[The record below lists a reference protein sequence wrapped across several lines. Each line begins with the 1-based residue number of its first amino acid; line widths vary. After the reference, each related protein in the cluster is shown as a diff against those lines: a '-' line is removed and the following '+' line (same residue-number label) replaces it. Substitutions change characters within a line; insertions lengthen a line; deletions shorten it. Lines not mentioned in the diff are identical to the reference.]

1 MPAAFAA
8 IGLLLAPLPPA
19 AAAEPSS
26 SRNPTI
32 RVGPGSADQIELLRC
47 HLDEGRIAVRFRE
60 AIVVLREG
68 EHLSDAGLR
77 VVEITPDSATITI
90 ELDQAGLRLLRI
102 TRAGD
107 GNLTI
112 REYAVDPVSLAA
124 GSPSSSALGVAIETS
139 VTTPRAEAPGADD
152 AGNR

>member
-1 MPAAFAA
+1 MPAAIAA

-19 AAAEPSS
+19 AAAGPSPS
-26 SRNPTI
+26 PNPTI
-32 RVGPGSADQIELLRC
+32 RVGPSSGDEVELLRC

-68 EHLSDAGLR
+68 EHLADAGLR

-90 ELDQAGLRLLRI
+90 ELDPAGLRLLRV
-102 TRAGD
+102 TSAED

-124 GSPSSSALGVAIETS
+124 ASPSSSGLGVAIESS
-139 VTTPRAEAPGADD
+139 VASPRAEAPGTDD

>member
-19 AAAEPSS
+19 AAAEPSL

-32 RVGPGSADQIELLRC
+32 RVGPTSTDQLELLRC
-47 HLDEGRIAVRFRE
+47 HLDEGRIAIRFRDE
-60 AIVVLREG
+60 IVVLREG
-68 EHLSDAGLR
+68 EHLAGAGLR

-102 TRAGD
+102 TRAED

-112 REYAVDPVSLAA
+112 REYAVDSVSLTA
-124 GSPSSSALGVAIETS
+124 GSPSSSGLGVAIENS
-139 VTTPRAEAPGADD
+139 VATPRAEAPSADD

>member
-1 MPAAFAA
+1 MPAAIAA
-8 IGLLLAPLPPA
+8 IGLMLAPLPSA
-19 AAAEPSS
+19 AAAEPSP

-32 RVGPGSADQIELLRC
+32 RVGPSSADQIQLLRC
-47 HLDEGRIAVRFRE
+47 HFDEGRLAIRFRDE
-60 AIVVLREG
+60 IVVLREG
-68 EHLSDAGLR
+68 EHLADAGLR
-77 VVEITPDSATITI
+77 VVEITPESATITI

-102 TRAGD
+102 TRAED

-124 GSPSSSALGVAIETS
+124 GSPSSSALGVAIENA
-139 VTTPRAEAPGADD
+139 VATPRAEAPGTDD